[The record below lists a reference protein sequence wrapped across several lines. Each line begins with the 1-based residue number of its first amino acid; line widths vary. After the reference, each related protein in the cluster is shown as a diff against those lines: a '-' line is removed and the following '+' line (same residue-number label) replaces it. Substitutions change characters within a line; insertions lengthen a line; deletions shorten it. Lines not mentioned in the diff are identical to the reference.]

1 MPRRRHRK
9 TMRGGFLD
17 SVSNTLSSWWD
28 KAKTSL
34 SGSSSAPSYS
44 PSLVPMSAPPV
55 AATYGGRRRTFRKM
69 RGGFSDNE
77 SNSSLARNAMPLS
90 GGKSRRRHRRKKH

>member
-1 MPRRRHRK
+1 
-9 TMRGGFLD
+9 MRGGFLD

-34 SGSSSAPSYS
+34 SGSSTAPSYS

-55 AATYGGRRRTFRKM
+55 AATYGGRRRTFRRKM